1 MRGAMTTRPP
11 LPGRIKICGLS
22 TPETLDA
29 ALLAGADMVGL
40 VRFPRSPRHVDLD
53 AAAALAERARGRAC
67 VVALVVNA
75 EDEELAALAE
85 RVRPDLLQLH
95 GAESPERAAAIA
107 RATGIPVM
115 KAIGIGARE
124 DLAAIDAYRAAGA
137 SILLDAKPPKD
148 PAALPGGNGLAFDWR
163 LLADLDPSLS
173 FMLSGG
179 LTAGCVADAIALTR
193 AQAVDVSSGVESAPG
208 AKDVSRIADFVAA
221 ARSAYAKIP
230 SAKRMSP

>member
-1 MRGAMTTRPP
+1 MN

-29 ALLAGADMVGL
+29 ALAAGADMVGL
-40 VRFPRSPRHVDLD
+40 VRFPKSPRHLELD
-53 AAAALAERARGRAC
+53 AAQALAARARGRAC

-75 EDEELAALAE
+75 GDDELAALAE

-115 KAIGIGARE
+115 KAIGVAAPE
-124 DLAAIDAYRAAGA
+124 DLGAIDAYRRAGIA
-137 SILLDAKPPKD
+137 ILLDAKPPKD

-163 LLADLDPSLS
+163 LLDGLDSGLA

-179 LTAGCVADAIALTR
+179 LTPASVADAVALTR
-193 AQAVDVSSGVESAPG
+193 AGAVDVSSGVESAPG
-208 AKDVSRIADFVAA
+208 IKDPEKIAAFVAA
-221 ARSAYAKIP
+221 ATSAFERAAIP
-230 SAKRMSP
+230 HSAERISS

>member
-1 MRGAMTTRPP
+1 MREAMTTRQP

-29 ALLAGADMVGL
+29 ALVAGADMVGL
-40 VRFPRSPRHVDLD
+40 VRFPKSPRHVELD
-53 AAAALAERARGRAC
+53 DAAALAERARGRAC

-75 EDEELAALAE
+75 ADDELAALAE

-124 DLAAIDAYRAAGA
+124 DLAAIDAYRKAGA
-137 SILLDAKPPKD
+137 AILLDAKPPKD

-163 LLADLDPSLS
+163 LLADLDASLA

-179 LTAGCVADAIALTR
+179 LTAQSVADAIALTH

-208 AKDVSRIADFVAA
+208 AKDVAKIADFVAA
-221 ARSAYAKIP
+221 AHAAYAKTP
-230 SAKRMSP
+230 SAERMSP